1 MEDSSVFWDAIAAIG
16 SISSAIISF
25 IAVYS
30 VWLQYKKE
38 AANNKQ
44 ATRSRIL
51 ADYNWHYMQ
60 NRSIKNVINALHKND
75 FSSIRA
81 YDIEM
86 FMRFFE
92 ELYMLIHTD
101 NRMKKDVSKYM
112 FSFYAIM
119 ACDSELFWQRLA
131 ETTHDQVDYLKCA
144 KEWTL
149 FRKYVNEMKSI
160 EISNSEITI

>member
-119 ACDSELFWQRLA
+119 ASDSELFWQRLA